1 MKNPTNRQPVPGAPR
16 RWLGYSWSLCLLFI
30 RTSGCDSFWGFGR
43 RFFFGDGRSGIIKV
57 SMLGLYP
64 CIWVEEIWLILID
77 FRCCVC
83 VCVNLFVEEILFDWF
98 TLDVGVN
105 FILMEDDL
113 VTQIDTFQI
122 LDFISSGLRLS
133 TRGGVDKLRWRPQKL
148 GGAT

>member
-1 MKNPTNRQPVPGAPR
+1 M
-16 RWLGYSWSLCLLFI
+16 
-30 RTSGCDSFWGFGR
+30 
-43 RFFFGDGRSGIIKV
+43 
-57 SMLGLYP
+57 
-64 CIWVEEIWLILID
+64 
-77 FRCCVC
+77 CVC

-133 TRGGVDKLRWRPQKL
+133 TRGGVDKLR
-148 GGAT
+148 